1 MKPIAACMYDAPAC
15 SSCGLA
21 QGFHP
26 GWGGKRR
33 NAGHPRLPT
42 YKKKQVC
49 SFALTPLARGLVKN
63 YAARQQLSLS
73 SALERLIIRSV
84 TLLLSKEL
92 KEFRK
97 IPKKVVAPAPPVV

>member
-1 MKPIAACMYDAPAC
+1 MCGAPAC
-15 SSCGLA
+15 PSCGPE
-21 QGFHP
+21 QGFHPAYP

-33 NAGHPRLPT
+33 NAGRPRLPT

-49 SFALTPLARGLVKN
+49 SFALTPLARNLIKN
-63 YAARQQLSLS
+63 YASRQQLSLS

-97 IPKKVVAPAPPVV
+97 IPKKVVASTLPVV